1 MLRSI
6 ELVNFLSHGDNTI
19 SLNPGI
25 TVFMGHNGSGKS
37 SVIDGIYP
45 YLIYHQTQR
54 TYDQPQTA
62 L

>member
-37 SVIDGIYP
+37 SVIDGLTFALFENI
-45 YLIYHQTQR
+45 LDQT
-54 TYDQPQTA
+54 TKS
-62 L
+62 